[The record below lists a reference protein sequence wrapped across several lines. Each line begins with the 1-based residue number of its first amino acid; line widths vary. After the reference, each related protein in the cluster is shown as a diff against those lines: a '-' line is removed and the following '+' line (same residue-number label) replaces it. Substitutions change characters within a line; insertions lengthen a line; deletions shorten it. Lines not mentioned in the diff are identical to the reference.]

1 MIRRIYA
8 GISAAVAVI
17 AVFGVLAFTQRP
29 AAPTATGSTFVM
41 ARTANGSL
49 VPVST
54 APSTVHATTSS
65 SGVATQSP
73 AAGGGTGSA
82 VVYVKNAKGSFVPVR
97 SSPAPAPV
105 AAVTRSS

>member
-17 AVFGVLAFTQRP
+17 AVFAVLAFAQRP
-29 AAPTATGSTFVM
+29 TMPPAIGTTVVM

-49 VPVST
+49 VPVAT
-54 APSTVHATTSS
+54 TPPAVHATTSS
-65 SGVATQSP
+65 SGVATQP
-73 AAGGGTGSA
+73 TAAVGGTGSA
-82 VVYVKNAKGSFVPVR
+82 VVYVKTAKGTYVPLGR
-97 SSPAPAPV
+97 SSTPAPV

>member
-29 AAPTATGSTFVM
+29 AAPTATSTTVVM
-41 ARTANGSL
+41 ARTANGLL
-49 VPVST
+49 VPVSV
-54 APSTVHATTSS
+54 APSSVHATTSS

-73 AAGGGTGSA
+73 AAGRGIASP
-82 VVYVKNAKGSFVPVR
+82 VVYVKNAKGSYVPVGT
-97 SSPAPAPV
+97 SPAPPTA